1 MGKVQSSSSLVRRDR
16 SGGPKGQRAYA
27 VGDIHGRLDLLDE
40 LLGQIAGDNLARR
53 RARTTIVFLGDLI
66 DRGPQSAGVIERLRT
81 YRPAFAQ
88 TVFLMG
94 NHEEVLLRI
103 LAGETDV
110 LPNWL
115 KFGGAECA
123 LSYGIDPVD
132 LQCRDRASAL
142 KILRR
147 AIPKEHVSFLSSFV
161 DTASFGRYLFVHA
174 GIRPGVE
181 LDEQLPQDLRWIRFP
196 FLDDE
201 SDHGSIVVH
210 GHTISRQID
219 VRDNRIGLDTGAY
232 TTGVLSAIGIE
243 GDDRWFIQT
252 GMTAGEAAGD
262 PRVANLSDASLC

>member
-1 MGKVQSSSSLVRRDR
+1 MQSSSSLVRRDR

-40 LLGQIAGDNLARR
+40 LLARIVADNLARR

-81 YRPAFAQ
+81 YRPDLVQ

-103 LAGETDV
+103 LAGDTDV

-142 KILRR
+142 KILRS
-147 AIPKEHVSFLSSFV
+147 AIPKEHVTFLRSFV

-262 PRVANLSDASLC
+262 HRVANLSDASLC